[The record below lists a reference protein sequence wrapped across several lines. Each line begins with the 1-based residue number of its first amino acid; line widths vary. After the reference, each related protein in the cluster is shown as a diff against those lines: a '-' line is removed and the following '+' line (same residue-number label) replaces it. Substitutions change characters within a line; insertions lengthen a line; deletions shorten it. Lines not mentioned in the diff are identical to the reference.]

1 MAVDYS
7 RVAVTILNRILE
19 FLFCQG
25 YQHTVKDPAMLYRVE
40 TMPGLG
46 W

>member
-7 RVAVTILNRILE
+7 CLAATILNRELE
-19 FLFCQG
+19 FSFCQG